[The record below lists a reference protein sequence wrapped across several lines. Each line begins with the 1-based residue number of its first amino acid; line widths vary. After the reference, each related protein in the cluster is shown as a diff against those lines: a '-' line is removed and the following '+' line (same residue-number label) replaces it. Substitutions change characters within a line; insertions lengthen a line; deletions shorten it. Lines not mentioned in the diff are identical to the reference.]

1 MLLNIERGEQRT
13 LECMAHCP
21 DPSQHVTLDDIRETN
36 FKVIDTQG
44 KKISFINSTLHNQDQ
59 SCSQGA
65 QKIHSNLTLTWNK
78 IGVYLFQCVFR
89 YRVSTPR
96 LPRRLCS
103 TEVVI
108 INVTEAG

>member
-1 MLLNIERGEQRT
+1 MYYLNIERGEQRT
-13 LECMAHCP
+13 LECVAHCP
-21 DPSQHVTLDDIRETN
+21 DPSQHVTLADIRKMN

-44 KKISFINSTLHNQDQ
+44 KEISFINSTFSTQDQ

-65 QKIHSNLTLTWNK
+65 QNIHSNLTLTWNK

-89 YRVSTPR
+89 YHRRVSTPR
-96 LPRRLCS
+96 LCW
-103 TEVVI
+103 TKVVI